1 VSQWY
6 STKSLSPSLGVVM
19 TTFFAEIQVALDKV
33 QQKILGKEVITDV
46 QFINTSLSSVT
57 LVNSLPSVF

>member
-1 VSQWY
+1 VSQWH

-19 TTFFAEIQVALDKV
+19 TTFFAEIQVALGKV
-33 QQKILGKEVITDV
+33 QQKVLSKEVIVDV